1 MKLLFIIGDAA
12 VGKMTVG
19 QELMKI
25 TNLRLFHNHMSIEPV
40 IEIFGRYDGKTISE
54 IRDVIFK
61 NYAASDNY
69 GMIFTMMM
77 DFDLPSE
84 WEYLEHVK
92 GIFEPYGA
100 DFYYVELIAP
110 QEIRLKRNISE
121 NRLKNKAS
129 KRDIET
135 SNQRLINDDK
145 DHRCVSYEGEIT
157 FDNYIRIDNSD
168 MEPDEVAR
176 LARKPSIYKFNFCRT
191 DCNFAQQQIPIY
203 TMEIGYCGAARK
215 EKRYPRK
222 KALQKVRKKTLI
234 AKKPFGNSER
244 LFYEQKARST
254 ASGKMFYQIS

>member
-25 TNLRLFHNHMSIEPV
+25 TDLRLFHNHMTIEPV

-54 IRDVIFK
+54 IRDTIFK

-110 QEIRLKRNISE
+110 QELRLKRNISE

-145 DHRCVSYEGEIT
+145 NHRCVSYEGEIT
-157 FDNYIRIDNSD
+157 FDNYLRIDNSD
-168 MEPDEVAR
+168 MEPDKVAR
-176 LARKPSIYKFNFCRT
+176 LIKETFN
-191 DCNFAQQQIPIY
+191 
-203 TMEIGYCGAARK
+203 
-215 EKRYPRK
+215 
-222 KALQKVRKKTLI
+222 L
-234 AKKPFGNSER
+234 
-244 LFYEQKARST
+244 
-254 ASGKMFYQIS
+254 